1 MPSRPQR
8 PRLPL
13 LGATALL
20 AATFSL
26 ALSGC
31 GRKGDLDPP
40 STPAAA
46 VNQKGNDASKTV
58 PERRFALD
66 PLL

>member
-8 PRLPL
+8 PRLSS

-20 AATFSL
+20 AAALTL

-46 VNQKGNDASKTV
+46 VNQKGNDTNKTV
-58 PERRFALD
+58 PERRFFLD